1 MHVTNLYAEWDA
13 MPYPFGAD
21 RLKQL
26 VRDTMEKYGILTGSA
41 TNEPEI
47 VRRVLSPR

>member
-1 MHVTNLYAEWDA
+1 MQNG

-21 RLKQL
+21 RLKRP
-26 VRDTMEKYGILTGSA
+26 VRDATEKYGILTGSA

-47 VRRVLSPR
+47 VRRVLSPK